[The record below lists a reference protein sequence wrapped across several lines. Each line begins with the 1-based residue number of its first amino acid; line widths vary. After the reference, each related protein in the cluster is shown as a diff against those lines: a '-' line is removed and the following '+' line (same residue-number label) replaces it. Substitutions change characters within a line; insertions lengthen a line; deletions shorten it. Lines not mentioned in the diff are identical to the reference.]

1 MGCDIGPEFL
11 LTVVHYKTLKNKL
24 NLILQLCY
32 LAATVPSLG
41 PNVTSEDGST
51 HIGDILYFSIVQ

>member
-1 MGCDIGPEFL
+1 MGCDIGPEVL
-11 LTVVHYKTLKNKL
+11 LTAAYKNYKNKL

-32 LAATVPSLG
+32 LAASMHSLG